1 MTAKDKAEFKSFY
14 QSLDKDARSELVACG
29 VCSVMGEFLRCVA
42 LTKKS
47 RDDFRGSE
55 LRTLESLGA
64 IEQP

>member
-1 MTAKDKAEFKSFY
+1 MKAEVKSFY
-14 QSLDKDARSELVACG
+14 QSLDKDARSELVASG
-29 VCSVMGEFLRCVA
+29 VCSTMGEFLRCV
-42 LTKKS
+42 LSKKS

>member
-1 MTAKDKAEFKSFY
+1 MPSKEFKTFFN
-14 QSLDKDARSELVACG
+14 SLDKDARKELVSSG
-29 VCSVMGEFLRCVA
+29 VCSDKGEFLRCVA

-55 LRTLESLGA
+55 LRTLEEMGA